1 MARRRRKNSRSS
13 RRPSRGSRRSS
24 VRVVRVTRTKGS
36 GANQTTSYRTA
47 GLSITRVGPTGKIA
61 SSRPTIQATVRD
73 EGTNLSKRDIRLY
86 LDGSEKIRF
95 HYDRVSGRLSYNVR
109 GALSPG
115 THRVEIEAEA
125 ESGDSRGRSDS
136 TARKG
141 WTFTVA
147 R

>member
-1 MARRRRKNSRSS
+1 VARRRRKNSRSS
-13 RRPSRGSRRSS
+13 RRSSRSS

-36 GANQTTSYRTA
+36 GADQTTSYRTG
-47 GLSITRVGPTGKIA
+47 GLSITGVGPTGKVA
-61 SSRPTIQATVRD
+61 NSRPTIRATVRD
-73 EGTNLSKRDIRLY
+73 EGTNLSKRDIKLY
-86 LDGSEKIRF
+86 LDGAEKTRF
-95 HYDRVSGRLSYNVR
+95 HYDRASGRLSYHVG
-109 GALSPG
+109 GALSSG

-125 ESGDSRGRSDS
+125 ESGDSQGQFNS

>member
-1 MARRRRKNSRSS
+1 MARRRRKNGRS
-13 RRPSRGSRRSS
+13 PRRSS
-24 VRVVRVTRTKGS
+24 VRVVTVTRTKGS
-36 GANQTTSYRTA
+36 GASQTTSYRAA
-47 GLSITRVGPTGKIA
+47 GLSITGVGPTGRIA
-61 SSRPTIQATVRD
+61 SSRPTIRATVRD

-95 HYDRVSGRLSYNVR
+95 HYDRVSGRLSYRVR
-109 GALSPG
+109 GALAPG

-125 ESGDSRGRSDS
+125 ESGDSQGRSNS

-147 R
+147 RR

>member
-1 MARRRRKNSRSS
+1 MARRRRKNGRS
-13 RRPSRGSRRSS
+13 SRRSS

-36 GANQTTSYRTA
+36 GASQTTSYRAA
-47 GLSITRVGPTGKIA
+47 GLSITGVGPTGRIA
-61 SSRPTIQATVRD
+61 SSRPTIRATVRD

-86 LDGSEKIRF
+86 LDGSEKIGF
-95 HYDRVSGRLSYNVR
+95 HYDRVSGRLSYRIR